1 MFKKILAAED
11 IDNIKLGVASILKQL
26 KVPSIVHTQYCDE
39 AYLEFKIAQEEDQP
53 FDLLITDLSFKE
65 SYRKERLSSGEQ
77 LYKALKNEDP
87 SLKVIVYSMEDNP
100 QRFNSLWKSG
110 LIDGYV
116 CKDRQGLENLKE
128 AIIQVSKGGTYVSQ
142 PLSDNVK
149 QKNLVELNNYD
160 IELLSLLSQG
170 ATQDEIQHYFKSKN
184 MKPYSRSSIEKR
196 LRELRTDFG
205 AKTTIH
211 LIRLLS
217 DLRLI

>member
-11 IDNIKLGVASILKQL
+11 IDNIKLGVASILQQL
-26 KVPSIVHTQYCDE
+26 EIPKIVHAQYCDE
-39 AYLEFKIAQEEDQP
+39 AYLEFKTALQDGEP

-65 SYRKERLSSGEQ
+65 THRKERLISGEH
-77 LYKALKNEDP
+77 LFKALKEEDP
-87 SLKVIVYSMEDNP
+87 NLKVIMYSMEDHP
-100 QRFNSLWKSG
+100 QRFSSIWKSG
-110 LIDGYV
+110 LLDGYV
-116 CKDRQGLENLKE
+116 CKDRRGLENLKE
-128 AIIQVSKGGTYVSQ
+128 AIIEVSNGGTYISQ
-142 PLSDNVK
+142 HLSDNVK

-160 IELLSLLSQG
+160 IELLGLLAQG

-184 MKPYSRSSIEKR
+184 MKPNSRSSIEKR
-196 LRELRTDFG
+196 LRELRTEFG